1 MHPNQIFDSFVHY
14 TTLFSLLKPCR
25 WQLLGTGLFEKIPVP
40 ISKSPVPI
48 SKGPVPIS
56 KVPVPI
62 SKGPVPIS
70 KKGQE
75 PSLSRWLFY
84 LRGSLLYYTMYIK
97 GMEGYF
103 YYFKM

>member
-1 MHPNQIFDSFVHY
+1 MRPNQIFDSFVHY

-56 KVPVPI
+56 PK
-62 SKGPVPIS
+62 STR
-70 KKGQE
+70 KKGK
-75 PSLSRWLFY
+75 SHRF
-84 LRGSLLYYTMYIK
+84 RGGSFI
-97 GMEGYF
+97 
-103 YYFKM
+103 